1 MNKVEW
7 FSSQELEALKLPA
20 IAGSQRRIRSQAER
34 EQWKSRPRSG
44 NGGGSEYYIGSL
56 PEAARIELARR
67 ALTEISSTDLH
78 PSSSLSGSEDNRP
91 SSSRPVTALP
101 LASSSTP
108 RGQRGGKAFLSATKA
123 GSRAQTRASARLVII
138 NMLRSFS
145 EAGGLSQTAARAS
158 FAALFNAGEITV
170 EEWVQ
175 TEVGSLTMRSL
186 ERWASQAARDGALRL
201 GGKYGH
207 RKGKGAIEGDP
218 TLRDFCIMQMAARPH
233 LTAQQLVDFIR
244 AAHGKEIPRR
254 TVQRFMATA
263 KVDHAEAFLAASNPD
278 AWKNKKMIAFGSKSE
293 SVQEPNKVWEIDA
306 SPADVL
312 CIDPATGK
320 PRRYN
325 LVGMIDVA
333 TRRAKILVSETP
345 KATAATLLLRRCIM
359 DWGVP
364 TILKT
369 DNGKDFVS
377 AHMARALGAL
387 MIEQKPCAPF
397 TPEGKPHI
405 ERFFGTLQRDCTALL
420 PGFIGHNVTDR
431 KAIEARRSFAD
442 RLGEGDKLIE
452 VTLSH
457 EELQERIDDW
467 IEYSYH
473 RAKHSGLGTTPM
485 LKLVSWTG
493 SIARIENQ
501 RALDVLLAEAPD
513 TEGTRVVTKKGL
525 RVENANFIARE
536 LVHHVGERVQVRL
549 DPEDMGRIVIYSID
563 GEFICV
569 AECPERSGANRQE
582 IAMIAKAEQ
591 RELQKENKRVFK
603 ALSREHKPHTI
614 VDDVMRMKKADASQV
629 VHFPGAGGTSEKHST
644 PALDAAA
651 LAARRLAG
659 VRDEPRP
666 VSDEEREL
674 AAEAMTALSADNI
687 ITLPKRNEKPS
698 DEKSG
703 DIFGSDWDFYLY
715 AIANWDE
722 LKEGQRGY
730 FEEIKDLPEIQV
742 RIAQLKEA
750 EENDQG

>member
-1 MNKVEW
+1 MSKVEW
-7 FSSQELEALKLPA
+7 LSCDELATLKLPA
-20 IAGSQRRIRSQAER
+20 IPGTERGVQKQAER
-34 EQWKSRPRSG
+34 EQWKSRPREG
-44 NGGGSEYYIGSL
+44 RGGGREYYIGSL

-67 ALTEISSTDLH
+67 ALTASPLVPSPAGGSSGTMTSR
-78 PSSSLSGSEDNRP
+78 PASSSLPGSA
-91 SSSRPVTALP
+91 TALP

-108 RGQRGGKAFLSATKA
+108 HGERGGKAFLSGTKA
-123 GSRAQTRASARLVII
+123 GMRAQTRAAARLVIV
-138 NMLRSFS
+138 NMLRNFS

-158 FAALFNAGEITV
+158 FAALFNAHEISV
-170 EEWVQ
+170 EDWVRD
-175 TEVGSLTMRSL
+175 EVGKLTIRSL
-186 ERWASQAARDGALRL
+186 ERWTSQAVREGAKAL

-207 RKGKGAIEGDP
+207 RKGQGQIEGNP

-233 LTAQQLVDFIR
+233 LTSQQLVDFIR

-263 KVDHAEAFLAASNPD
+263 KVDHADAFLAASNPD
-278 AWKNKKMIAFGSKSE
+278 GWKNKNMVAFGSRSE
-293 SVQEPNKVWEIDA
+293 AVSGPNAVWEIDA

-345 KATAATLLLRRCIM
+345 KSTAATLLLRRCII

-405 ERFFGTLQRDCTALL
+405 ERFFGTLQRDCIALL

-473 RAKHSGLGTTPM
+473 RAKHSSLGTTPM

-493 SIARIENQ
+493 SIARIDNQ

-536 LVHHVGERVQVRL
+536 LAHHVGDRVQVRL
-549 DPEDMGRIVIYSID
+549 DPEDMGRIVIYSMEGD
-563 GEFICV
+563 FICV

-591 RELQKENKRVFK
+591 RELQKENRREFK
-603 ALSREHKPHTI
+603 ALARDHKPHEI
-614 VDDVMRMKKADASQV
+614 VDAVMAMKKADASQI
-629 VHFPGAGGTSEKHST
+629 VHFPGAGGASEKYST

-659 VRDEPRP
+659 VRDAPRP
-666 VSDEEREL
+666 VSDEELEL
-674 AAEAMTALSADNI
+674 AKEAQASLSADI
-687 ITLPKRNEKPS
+687 IALPPRKESAEPAAP
-698 DEKSG
+698 DL
-703 DIFGSDWDFYLY
+703 FGSDWDFYQY
-715 AIANWDE
+715 ALAHWDE
-722 LKEGQRGY
+722 LSDGQRGY
-730 FEEIKDLPEIQV
+730 FVEIKDLPEIQV
-742 RIAQLKEA
+742 RLAQLKDA
-750 EENDQG
+750 TENDQG